1 MKLQLLKNG
10 YFIRIDQA
18 TKYESFD
25 ERTTLYKT
33 KKGAWALH
41 THTPGD
47 MIDKVDMWVATTEK
61 IAYEWLIENDH
72 AEAIPDDDLDQL
84 EI

>member
-1 MKLQLLKNG
+1 MKLQLLNDG
-10 YFIRIDQA
+10 SFIRIDQA

-25 ERTTLYKT
+25 ESTTLYKT
-33 KKGAWALH
+33 RKGGWALC
-41 THTPGD
+41 TPGD
-47 MIDKVDMWVATTEK
+47 LGMTDMWVATSEK